1 MAGNEIFLEGSVGQS
16 WWDEAC
22 FTPAGVRT
30 MLDGR
35 SGPLTVQLNSGGGL
49 ATDGQAIYA
58 MLMAY
63 PGDVTIVI
71 SGIAASAASL
81 IAMAGSKVVMT
92 LGSLMMIHDPAAP
105 WIEGRGTEADHLK
118 TAADL
123 AVLSKAYA
131 AIYAKRAGITAD
143 AAREIMR
150 TETYYDGES
159 AVAAG
164 FATEVDDQYPLQAAA
179 KFDYRIYAK
188 APSALRDGSKGLGA
202 IPTREAVMAMFAGKP
217 RVNPKKEPAMAVK
230 KNAAAVSVG
239 EDETD
244 ETTVEATETDDA
256 EGEGATETVAVAV
269 KPVTPTLRERAR
281 VRRLISMTE
290 TAGLPAAFAA
300 DHIAKGTSE
309 TAFLDLI
316 LAKKV
321 ENDVNHVNTSPSGAK
336 VGTGDREKFVTGA
349 TLALQAKCGLPGGA
363 RNEFS
368 SMSLSELA
376 RHALMLNGFNRPFAD
391 KREMIGAAFTMD
403 AGAMT
408 VSDFSNVLANIMNK
422 SALVGWEE
430 AEETFPLWTR
440 KGFLADFKATK
451 RVGVGV
457 FAALPVVIEGADYTY
472 GNVSDRG
479 ESIVLATYGK
489 LARISRQAIINDDLN
504 QLGDIPRRMG
514 RAAKRTIGNLAYAVL
529 TGNPAMSDTI
539 ALFHASHGNLAA
551 AAGPPSVATLGAAK
565 AGMRIQSDNGSALNI
580 VPKYAIVPAALEMTT
595 KQVIGSSVDP
605 TTSKGFALN
614 PVNNIAEIIVDAR
627 LDAAST
633 TAWYMTADPAAYDT
647 VEVAYL
653 DGNDAPYLEQQT
665 QWSADGVEMKVRIDA
680 AVSPLDYRTMMKN
693 TG

>member
-1 MAGNEIFLEGSVGQS
+1 MAGNEIFLEGSVGQA
-16 WWDEAC
+16 WWDEAF
-22 FTPAGVRT
+22 FTPADVRT

-35 SGPLTVQLNSGGGL
+35 TGPLTVHLNSGGGI
-49 ATDGQAIYA
+49 ATDGQAIYSI
-58 MLMAY
+58 LMAY
-63 PGDVTIVI
+63 PDDVKVVI

-81 IAMAGSKVVMT
+81 IAMAGTEIAMT

-123 AVLSKAYA
+123 AVLSKAFA
-131 AIYAKRAGITAD
+131 AIYARRSGMSVD
-143 AAREIMR
+143 AARGIMR
-150 TETYYDGES
+150 AETYYDGES

-179 KFDYRIYAK
+179 RFDYRIYAN

-202 IPTREAVMAMFAGKP
+202 VPTREAVMAIFAGKP
-217 RVNPKKEPAMAVK
+217 RVKPKKEPVMAVK
-230 KNAAAVSVG
+230 KNAAAASAG
-239 EDETD
+239 EDEAED
-244 ETTVEATETDDA
+244 PVVATEEA
-256 EGEGATETVAVAV
+256 EGSEGEGAPPLVGPAMAA
-269 KPVTPTLRERAR
+269 TPTLRERDR
-281 VRRLISMTE
+281 VRRLISMVQ
-290 TAGLPAAFAA
+290 TAGLDMALAN

-309 TAFLDLI
+309 TAFLDLV

-321 ENDVNHVNTSPSGAK
+321 ETDVNHVNTSRPVAK
-336 VGTGDREKFVTGA
+336 MGTGDREKFIKGA
-349 TLALQAKCGLPGGA
+349 GLALQMKVGLPGGE
-363 RNEFS
+363 RNEFT

-376 RHALMLNGFNRPFAD
+376 RHALMLNGFNQPFSD

-408 VSDFSNVLANIMNK
+408 VSDFSNVLANLMNK

-457 FAALPVVIEGADYTY
+457 FAALPQVIEGADYTY
-472 GNVSDRG
+472 GSVSDRG
-479 ESIVLATYGK
+479 EAIVLATYGK

-529 TGNPAMSDTI
+529 TGNPNMSDGV
-539 ALFHASHGNLAA
+539 ALFHATHANLAA
-551 AAGPPSVATLGAAK
+551 AAGPPSVATLSAAK
-565 AGMRIQSDNGSALNI
+565 AAIRIQSNNGSALNI
-580 VPKYAIVPAALEMTT
+580 VPKYLIVPAALEMTA
-595 KQVIGSSVDP
+595 KQIVGSSVDP
-605 TTSKGFALN
+605 TTSKGFAMN
-614 PVNNIAEIIVDAR
+614 PVNNIAEIVIDAR
-627 LDAAST
+627 LDAASL

-680 AVSPLDYRTMMKN
+680 GVTPLDYRTMMKN